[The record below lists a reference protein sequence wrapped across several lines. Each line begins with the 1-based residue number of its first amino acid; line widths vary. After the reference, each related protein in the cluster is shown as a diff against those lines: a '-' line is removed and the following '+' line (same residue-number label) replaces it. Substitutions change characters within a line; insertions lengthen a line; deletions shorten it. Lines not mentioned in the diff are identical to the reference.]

1 MDEHLQVVDHRLNDL
16 LHAALHSLAVP
27 WYCSWRLRNR
37 VRVVVVRMGLEL
49 LVGRVVVALLERT
62 VVAAAPERIVIAL
75 LERNPVLESNAA
87 AISE

>member
-1 MDEHLQVVDHRLNDL
+1 M
-16 LHAALHSLAVP
+16 
-27 WYCSWRLRNR
+27 
-37 VRVVVVRMGLEL
+37 RMGLEL